1 MAKKATTISTV
12 ECPVS
17 TDKSDRL
24 VYDCRGYRFHGFPS
38 NIPNDTLV
46 LLLRRTMT
54 SPAVPSFQAIGIEK
68 LQVLDLSWNYINVF
82 SSDTF
87 KDMTSLLSLDIR
99 GNDVLTLSL
108 PEGMFTYLVNLKTFQ
123 IDGNNFSYNTSKRF
137 VEQTKS
143 LKSLDS
149 FVFVGGDA
157 KFAILIASQFNNLI
171 SLSISRNRY
180 EEHVLSHL
188 LYELQSLKKLKS
200 ITLVNIGLSAVGNYS
215 LDWMTNIRNIN
226 VACNELN
233 VKNTIKFLG
242 SLTALSQLDTLIL
255 DNSCREENNV
265 SKNLNDF
272 LRDIVFEANLF
283 CNLSFSSSLR
293 RFSIQR
299 IGYFIYDA
307 ALTKCI
313 PNLRSVSAGHNSVI
327 AIFDDGFENPVKSMN
342 SLIKSIT
349 SLHYFKAS
357 YMMIL
362 TPTRETQCDA
372 DDITFE
378 QYFLDE
384 SQLGLSSTI
393 CEQGNV
399 DKINQGY
406 IVLPSCLRGIQVD
419 HFVLNS
425 EINYFPPVGVRFSP
439 NNSLELLD
447 LSFTI
452 LMVDGI
458 YFNAISVSG
467 LNKLRIV
474 KLRHMNIKRIYMLT
488 LNRMD
493 SLQDI
498 DLSDNRFEQMNAKQ
512 LSQMVT
518 KPLNVLK
525 LNLSSCNLGELP
537 SDFLRQ
543 FPRVTYLDLSFNKLS
558 YLSLNLS
565 WLSSND
571 SLMIDLSSNQLS
583 TINNTF
589 VNSIQLIEL
598 HRLITLKLDNNQF
611 RCDCDNI
618 VFLEWFQSTI
628 SFIENKKS
636 ITCNF
641 RGIDIV
647 SVISVRISDLE
658 FQCTEFTRILYISV
672 GTVLGI
678 MTLSFITGVLLF
690 KYRWH
695 VRWYWYSAK
704 CKIQK
709 LFAKRGYL
717 LLEDERHYICYINY
731 LGVTD
736 EWIMRDMIPRIESWS
751 LGDVFVYER
760 NATAGTFI
768 GDAIINAI
776 NSSKTLLYVIGNDP
790 AVGEVQSFR
799 TSLEFASIER
809 SGSVVIIYRDLVTFE
824 DLQRRMPL
832 LKSLCRPDSKYPINL
847 IQFEGNDMFW
857 PEFHQVLERA
867 GRLDNAVVK

>member
-1 MAKKATTISTV
+1 MLQVRFLLLTITWIMAKKATTIATV

-24 VYDCRGYRFHGFPS
+24 VYDCRGYRFHGFPT

-54 SPAVPSFQAIGIEK
+54 SPAVPSFQAIGLEK
-68 LQVLDLSWNYINVF
+68 LQVLDLSWNYINAL

-108 PEGMFTYLVNLKTFQ
+108 PEGLFKYLVNLKTFQ
-123 IDGNNFSYNTSKRF
+123 IDGSNFSYNTSKRF

-149 FVFVGGDA
+149 FVFDGGDA

-171 SLSISRNRY
+171 SLSISRNRN

-188 LYELQSLKKLKS
+188 LYELQSLKKLQS

-226 VACNELN
+226 VACNNLN
-233 VKNTIKFLG
+233 VKDTIRFLG
-242 SLTALSQLDTLIL
+242 SQTALSQLGTLIL
-255 DNSCREENNV
+255 DSSCTEENYI
-265 SKNLNDF
+265 SRNLNDYI
-272 LRDIVFEANLF
+272 RDIIIEANLF

-293 RFSIQR
+293 RFSFQR
-299 IGYFIYDA
+299 TGHFIYDA
-307 ALTKCI
+307 AVTKCI
-313 PNLRSVSAGHNSVI
+313 PNLRSVSGGHNNII
-327 AIFDDGFENPVKSMN
+327 AVFDDGIEIPVKSMN
-342 SLIKSIT
+342 SVVKSFT
-349 SLHYFKAS
+349 SFHYVKAS
-357 YMMIL
+357 YLMML
-362 TPTRETQCDA
+362 SPTRETQCDA

-406 IVLPSCLRGIQVD
+406 IALPSCLRGIQVD

-425 EINYFPPVGVRFSP
+425 EINYFPPAGIRFSP

-458 YFNAISVSG
+458 NFNAISVSG
-467 LNKLRIV
+467 LHKLRIV

-498 DLSDNRFEQMNAKQ
+498 DLSDNRFEQMTAKQ

-518 KPLNVLK
+518 KPLKVLK

-589 VNSIQLIEL
+589 LNSMQLLEL
-598 HRLITLKLDNNQF
+598 HRVITLKLDNNQL

-618 VFLEWFQSTI
+618 AFLEWF
-628 SFIENKKS
+628 
-636 ITCNF
+636 
-641 RGIDIV
+641 
-647 SVISVRISDLE
+647 
-658 FQCTEFTRILYISV
+658 
-672 GTVLGI
+672 
-678 MTLSFITGVLLF
+678 
-690 KYRWH
+690 
-695 VRWYWYSAK
+695 
-704 CKIQK
+704 
-709 LFAKRGYL
+709 
-717 LLEDERHYICYINY
+717 
-731 LGVTD
+731 
-736 EWIMRDMIPRIESWS
+736 
-751 LGDVFVYER
+751 
-760 NATAGTFI
+760 
-768 GDAIINAI
+768 
-776 NSSKTLLYVIGNDP
+776 
-790 AVGEVQSFR
+790 
-799 TSLEFASIER
+799 
-809 SGSVVIIYRDLVTFE
+809 
-824 DLQRRMPL
+824 
-832 LKSLCRPDSKYPINL
+832 
-847 IQFEGNDMFW
+847 
-857 PEFHQVLERA
+857 
-867 GRLDNAVVK
+867 